1 MREYLLHMQAAFC
14 SIPRV
19 QICDAS
25 IYILLRQH
33 LVSME
38 MGIFFIHL
46 TIVMESGLKFLLGDV
61 RDHSSGSLNK

>member
-38 MGIFFIHL
+38 MSIFLHPFDDSHG
-46 TIVMESGLKFLLGDV
+46 EWFEFSFG
-61 RDHSSGSLNK
+61 